1 MINRGEHI
9 KSVCRKCIFLNDFV
23 CSLRFIFLFF
33 LIPVLSFSSVVRSDT
48 TKQQY
53 PLNDPRNPDCPC
65 HKYQKLAEDEFNKG
79 QHNENINSNNVI
91 KNHSNN
97 HLNINETDKTIS
109 QTDKT
114 ITLHDRRSFYK
125 KKVLRKLKIIKKI
138 KFKLLKG
145 KAKIK
150 ITNTDYAECF
160 RW

>member
-1 MINRGEHI
+1 MKDRSGYIR
-9 KSVCRKCIFLNDFV
+9 SVYRKCVVSKDVL

-33 LIPVLSFSSVVRSDT
+33 LIPVLSFSSVVISDT

-79 QHNENINSNNVI
+79 HQNENTNSNSNNVI
-91 KNHSNN
+91 ANHSNEN
-97 HLNINETDKTIS
+97 VNDKVTL

-114 ITLHDRRSFYK
+114 TSSYDRSFYK
-125 KKVLRKLKIIKKI
+125 KKKILRKLRIIKKI

-145 KAKIK
+145 NKKIK
-150 ITNTDYAECF
+150 ISHADYSECF
-160 RW
+160 KW